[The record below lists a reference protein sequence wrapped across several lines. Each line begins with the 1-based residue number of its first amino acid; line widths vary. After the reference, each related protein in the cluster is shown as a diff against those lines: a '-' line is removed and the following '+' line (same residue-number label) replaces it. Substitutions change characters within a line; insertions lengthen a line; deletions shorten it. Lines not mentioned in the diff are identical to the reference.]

1 MAGIPLGDLI
11 LGARSLN
18 ALRDQGFKTTD
29 DLLRCGPQQML
40 RIPNFGKVSLEE
52 VRGALDA
59 LGLSFDDKPAP
70 PDTADLEQMFAI
82 LEQKMVRHFNEQAR
96 NLDERVNAIYAA
108 LNATQKANGLDQ
120 MMELLFGIRKAIDL
134 RLDDMMLAVRLTR
147 KPSVNGAGME

>member
-40 RIPNFGKVSLEE
+40 RIPNFGRKSLKE
-52 VRGALDA
+52 VREALEA
-59 LGLSFDDKPAP
+59 HGLSFDDKLPP
-70 PDTADLEQMFAI
+70 PDMEQMFAI
-82 LEQKMVRHFNEQAR
+82 LEQKMVRHFDEQAR